1 MKNFF
6 FEEFS
11 PNPPPPAFPKL
22 LSHEKHSI
30 QKEAAW
36 TLSNITAGTP
46 TQIQYVIEANLLE
59 PTMLCLANG
68 DFKTQKETVWVVTNF
83 TSGGTPE
90 QVRILCQAG
99 AIKHLCN
106 LLECNEDRVVCTIL
120 DGLMNI
126 MIHADKLLMLD
137 SAIDIVEE
145 CDGLDKIEKLQ
156 NSPNEEIYQAAYKL
170 IDTYFNDEDCDFRNG
185 GIKE

>member
-1 MKNFF
+1 M
-6 FEEFS
+6 
-11 PNPPPPAFPKL
+11 
-22 LSHEKHSI
+22 
-30 QKEAAW
+30 
-36 TLSNITAGTP
+36 
-46 TQIQYVIEANLLE
+46 
-59 PTMLCLANG
+59 
-68 DFKTQKETVWVVTNF
+68 
-83 TSGGTPE
+83 
-90 QVRILCQAG
+90 
-99 AIKHLCN
+99 
-106 LLECNEDRVVCTIL
+106 VCTIL